1 MGQMRH
7 AAHFYKRN
15 LDRMDGEQVEGPELV
30 EALLFLAT
38 YHRSQGDFAEAER
51 YSTRLLDFG
60 GPAKED
66 AKALLREIRSVH
78 HHQHQQHHHGMG
90 TLGSLGFEDED
101 EDEEEDGDD
110 GGDDGDEEMDLEG
123 SF

>member
-1 MGQMRH
+1 MSMRRTLQ
-7 AAHFYKRN
+7 AQFG
-15 LDRMDGEQVEGPELV
+15 RMDGSRWRAGAGGGTSLPGHVPPLP
-30 EALLFLAT
+30 
-38 YHRSQGDFAEAER
+38 GDFAEAER

-78 HHQHQQHHHGMG
+78 HHQHQQHHHAWGHWVHWGLKMRMRMRRRC
-90 TLGSLGFEDED
+90 
-101 EDEEEDGDD
+101 DD